1 MSWYLCVFGSLWVI
15 GYRSRIVRKKERKQL
30 IEGEEFRKW
39 GIPMSRYGKNLVHYI
54 IVEHDDQR
62 GQKPI
67 DDDDEKNFYYHC
79 SFTFE
84 TFFRAT
90 AFLLAPAV
98 CAVREVPCRLTRTRY
113 NATEYIEGMGGWYHC
128 SKVWVLQN
136 FTGLGPQRPATAL
149 YYSKSPFPFCC
160 SHPSEKMPPERSQ
173 WSGLIVT
180 YTVEPDISA
189 VL

>member
-1 MSWYLCVFGSLWVI
+1 
-15 GYRSRIVRKKERKQL
+15 
-30 IEGEEFRKW
+30 
-39 GIPMSRYGKNLVHYI
+39 MSRYGKNLVHYI

-113 NATEYIEGMGGWYHC
+113 NATEYIEGYGWMI
-128 SKVWVLQN
+128 SLQQ
-136 FTGLGPQRPATAL
+136 GLGVAEFYRPWPLSVELQRYTTPSRRSRFAVLTPQRKCHQNEANGQDLSLLILLSRIYPL
-149 YYSKSPFPFCC
+149 C
-160 SHPSEKMPPERSQ
+160 SNTSQ
-173 WSGLIVT
+173 TRRVAARKGKLSC
-180 YTVEPDISA
+180 
-189 VL
+189 

>member
-1 MSWYLCVFGSLWVI
+1 
-15 GYRSRIVRKKERKQL
+15 
-30 IEGEEFRKW
+30 
-39 GIPMSRYGKNLVHYI
+39 MSRYGKNLVHYI

-79 SFTFE
+79 SFIFE

-113 NATEYIEGMGGWYHC
+113 NATEYIEGYGWMI
-128 SKVWVLQN
+128 SLQQ
-136 FTGLGPQRPATAL
+136 GLGVAEFYRPWPLSVQLQRPATAL

>member
-1 MSWYLCVFGSLWVI
+1 
-15 GYRSRIVRKKERKQL
+15 
-30 IEGEEFRKW
+30 
-39 GIPMSRYGKNLVHYI
+39 MSRYGKNLVHYI

-113 NATEYIEGMGGWYHC
+113 NATEYVEGYGWMI
-128 SKVWVLQN
+128 SLQQ
-136 FTGLGPQRPATAL
+136 GLGVAEFYRPWPLSVQLQRPATAL